1 MSISHMVLPVAII
14 SDIDR
19 VFTSTLWK
27 TLFSLAGVALHM
39 SSAYHPQSDG
49 HTERVNQCLET
60 FLRCFVHACPHKLND
75 RVHLAEFWYNT
86 SWHSPL
92 NHSPFEILYGYSP
105 RHFWT

>member
-1 MSISHMVLPVAII
+1 LKHPFTTATVAKVFMQNVYKLHGLPVAII

-39 SSAYHPQSDG
+39 ISAYHPQSDG

-60 FLRCFVHACPHKLND
+60 FLRGALFMLVLTSGMT
-75 RVHLAEFWYNT
+75 EF
-86 SWHSPL
+86 
-92 NHSPFEILYGYSP
+92 I
-105 RHFWT
+105 